1 MLHIILLL
9 NKNTCI
15 TNGKLAYNE
24 QALTFVKEI
33 NEQASTFIKEI
44 NEKQYTSNPNTSCT
58 DAPLV
63 RVLWYA

>member
-1 MLHIILLL
+1 M
-9 NKNTCI
+9 

-24 QALTFVKEI
+24 QALKFVK
-33 NEQASTFIKEI
+33 KI

>member
-1 MLHIILLL
+1 MVSLL
-9 NKNTCI
+9 TI
-15 TNGKLAYNE
+15 YVIYNE
-24 QALTFVKEI
+24 QALKFV
-33 NEQASTFIKEI
+33 KEI

>member
-15 TNGKLAYNE
+15 TNGNLAYNE
-24 QALTFVKEI
+24 QALKFVK
-33 NEQASTFIKEI
+33 KI